1 MSTLPGKTVLVTGG
15 LAANGYLTSV
25 GPSGKRAELHLIQD
39 SADLSK

>member
-25 GPSGKRAELHLIQD
+25 GPSGD
-39 SADLSK
+39 SNDVDAAR

>member
-25 GPSGKRAELHLIQD
+25 GPSGAIPYEVDHGAPR
-39 SADLSK
+39 